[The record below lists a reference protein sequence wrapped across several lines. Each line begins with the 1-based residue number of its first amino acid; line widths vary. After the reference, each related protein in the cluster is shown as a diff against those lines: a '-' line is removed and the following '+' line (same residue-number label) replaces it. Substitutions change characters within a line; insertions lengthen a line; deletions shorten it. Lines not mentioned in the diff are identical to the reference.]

1 MFRFLAPETHPRV
14 DDLLFSPSLSQF
26 APHLLLDRWLDGSDQ
41 FRLLLC
47 DTTSPS
53 LIEFEDLLAGWE
65 FFPLPG
71 DRVILN
77 TARWVGHCA
86 AQLRAAEMA
95 ASAEGDR
102 TPEQWEAWRAVKHWQ
117 EAIDSRW
124 QFQAFDLLN
133 QPKGGR
139 LSTIRDSDGTHH
151 VVPTR
156 CLHVLSYRYPPTQA
170 QEVA

>member
-1 MFRFLAPETHPRV
+1 MFRISDPATHPRV
-14 DDLLFSPSLSQF
+14 DDLVFAPTLGRF
-26 APHLLLDRWLDGSDQ
+26 APHLVIDRWLDEADRFCLS
-41 FRLLLC
+41 LA
-47 DTTSPS
+47 DTTDPTAA
-53 LIEFEDLLAGWE
+53 LIEDLLQGWE

-71 DRVILN
+71 DRAILN
-77 TARWVGHCA
+77 TARWFEHCA
-86 AQLRAAEMA
+86 AQLQAAELA
-95 ASAEGDR
+95 ATAEGDR

-156 CLHVLSYRYPPTQA
+156 CLHVLSYRYPQTQA